1 MLADGTL
8 KAVVGAVLPFEELPR
23 AHALL
28 QGRGSTGK
36 VVVTI

>member
-1 MLADGTL
+1 
-8 KAVVGAVLPFEELPR
+8 VFPFERLIE

-36 VVVTI
+36 VVVTT

>member
-1 MLADGTL
+1 VLRP
-8 KAVVGAVLPFEELPR
+8 VVGAVFPFDRLTE

-36 VVVTI
+36 VVVELP